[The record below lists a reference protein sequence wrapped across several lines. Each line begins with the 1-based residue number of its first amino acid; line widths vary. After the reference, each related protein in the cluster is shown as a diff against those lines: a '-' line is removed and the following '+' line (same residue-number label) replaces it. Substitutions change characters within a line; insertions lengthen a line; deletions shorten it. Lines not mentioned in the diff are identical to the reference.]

1 MSARKLAAEVG
12 KKHGIGLKDLDSLQD
27 LSDEKLKDLL
37 KRDSLTGRRGGGT
50 ISNRKPGKGKPYRPR
65 PKGKRK
71 QKSDPHRTAFP
82 RTISVKRGGK
92 IMQGYKA
99 GGKV

>member
-1 MSARKLAAEVG
+1 MSTRPEAKAYRK
-12 KKHGIGLKDLDSLQD
+12 KYGIPYDPKDLNALED
-27 LSDEKLKDLL
+27 LTTEKLRELL
-37 KRDSLTGRRGGGT
+37 EKESKKGGGT
-50 ISNRKPGKGKPYRPR
+50 LSNRKPGKGKPYRSR
-65 PKGKRK
+65 PKRQRK

-82 RTISVKRGGK
+82 RAISVKRGGK

>member
-1 MSARKLAAEVG
+1 MSTRPEAKAYR
-12 KKHGIGLKDLDSLQD
+12 KKHGIPYDPKKLNVLEDLTTA
-27 LSDEKLKDLL
+27 KLKKLL
-37 KRDSLTGRRGGGT
+37 KEGSKKGGGT
-50 ISNRKPGKGKPYRPR
+50 LSNRKTGKGKPYRPR

-82 RTISVKRGGK
+82 RAISVKKGGK

>member
-1 MSARKLAAEVG
+1 MSARKLAKEVG
-12 KKHGIGLKDLDSLQD
+12 KKHGIGLKDLDSLED
-27 LSDEKLKDLL
+27 ISDKGLRELL
-37 KRDSLTGRRGGGT
+37 KRDSLTGKKGGGSL
-50 ISNRKPGKGKPYRPR
+50 SNRKTGKGKPYRPR
-65 PKGKRK
+65 PKAKRK

-82 RTISVKRGGK
+82 RTISVKKGGK